1 MDASALHP
9 SKSTQ
14 DLIQASRP
22 GFPQGLRVRSL
33 ARFRPR
39 RRVRRAKT
47 DRRGPVSTAFLEVI
61 PPRMRKTIPTSLA
74 TLTLAAPT
82 TQVLYV
88 MKETA
93 LHAPAKKLL
102 EDIGYKGASS
112 RHRAPDPART
122 SVPDSASRTRSPRPS
137 GRFSRRGGGF
147 SARAR
152 HRAATEPRDGK
163 PPRGPDG
170 TPRVPTRA
178 PRAVARVPATTHT
191 VAHPPPRGLPSS
203 YPVVSPAT
211 WRFRDIRD
219 DVVYFFFIRGL
230 DGAPRP
236 SSSIVHLHVRP
247 SRTFPPVPH
256 LTSLPPPSRPQSPP
270 PRPSIRASASS
281 SPPPLTRL
289 RRLTSRLSRGNRRS
303 RSSTRPRR
311 PPPPPPARPPPPRR
325 PPPPMP
331 PSPRASRGSRR
342 TWRLSSCTRRRTC
355 RPRRT

>member
-137 GRFSRRGGGF
+137 GRFSRRGGGGF

-219 DVVYFFFIRGL
+219 GMTSSTFFLSAGWTGRRALLLPSFI
-230 DGAPRP
+230 
-236 SSSIVHLHVRP
+236 STSVRLE
-247 SRTFPPVPH
+247 R
-256 LTSLPPPSRPQSPP
+256 SLPSLISRHSH
-270 PRPSIRASASS
+270 
-281 SPPPLTRL
+281 L
-289 RRLTSRLSRGNRRS
+289 
-303 RSSTRPRR
+303 
-311 PPPPPPARPPPPRR
+311 
-325 PPPPMP
+325 
-331 PSPRASRGSRR
+331 PRARSHHRHD
-342 TWRLSSCTRRRTC
+342 
-355 RPRRT
+355 PR

>member
-61 PPRMRKTIPTSLA
+61 PPRMGKRAPIPTSLA

-88 MKETA
+88 MKDTA

-122 SVPDSASRTRSPRPS
+122 SVPDSASRLAPLARPE
-137 GRFSRRGGGF
+137 GFLVGGGF
-147 SARAR
+147 TARVR

-191 VAHPPPRGLPSS
+191 VAHPPPRGP
-203 YPVVSPAT
+203 PHRIATVSPAT

-219 DVVYFFFIRGL
+219 GTTSSDFFLSAGWTGRRALLPTFI
-230 DGAPRP
+230 
-236 SSSIVHLHVRP
+236 STSVRLE
-247 SRTFPPVPH
+247 R
-256 LTSLPPPSRPQSPP
+256 SLPSLVSRHFH
-270 PRPSIRASASS
+270 
-281 SPPPLTRL
+281 L
-289 RRLTSRLSRGNRRS
+289 
-303 RSSTRPRR
+303 
-311 PPPPPPARPPPPRR
+311 
-325 PPPPMP
+325 
-331 PSPRASRGSRR
+331 PRARSHHRHD
-342 TWRLSSCTRRRTC
+342 
-355 RPRRT
+355 PR